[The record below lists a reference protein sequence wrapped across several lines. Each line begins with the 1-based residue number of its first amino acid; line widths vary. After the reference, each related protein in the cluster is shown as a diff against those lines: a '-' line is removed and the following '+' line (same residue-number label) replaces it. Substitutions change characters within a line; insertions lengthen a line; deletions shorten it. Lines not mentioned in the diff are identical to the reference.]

1 MRHQQQIYSFANKL
15 LDHTFLSAYTFTSEE
30 RKSIGKHVH
39 HWGAQ
44 VHAVRISMAAA
55 HGRKDHTWLWDCG
68 REVISVKTDLNVES
82 LMGQALPPVPVD
94 KAIKN
99 IFMINS

>member
-1 MRHQQQIYSFANKL
+1 M
-15 LDHTFLSAYTFTSEE
+15 
-30 RKSIGKHVH
+30 HVA
-39 HWGAQ
+39 W
-44 VHAVRISMAAA
+44 VSTAAA
-55 HGRKDHTWLWDCG
+55 HGRKDNTWLWDCG
-68 REVISVKTDLNVES
+68 REVISVTTDLNADS